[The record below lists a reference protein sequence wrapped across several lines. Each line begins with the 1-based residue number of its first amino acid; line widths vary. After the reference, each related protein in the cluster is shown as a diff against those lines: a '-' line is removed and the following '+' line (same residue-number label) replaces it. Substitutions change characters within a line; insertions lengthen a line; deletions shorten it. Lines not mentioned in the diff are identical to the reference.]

1 MKKLLL
7 FGLLGLIIA
16 PSAPLEAAP
25 KRRVV
30 AALKWPTF
38 RQSATK
44 KSSPEVTAIQ
54 YLLRSRGF
62 YKAPIDGVFGMQ
74 TAAAVRAFQRKN
86 GLKADGIVASQT
98 FPQLIVPLK
107 RGSKGDAVRAF
118 QTLLKSAVSPHDGPG
133 AYADLKVDGNFGF
146 ETESNLRGYQ
156 SDVRDIRELPFVKV
170 DGVVGALMWCDL
182 FGGAI

>member
-7 FGLLGLIIA
+7 FGLLGLTVA

-25 KRRVV
+25 KRRAV
-30 AALKWPTF
+30 AALKWPAF
-38 RQSATK
+38 RQNATK
-44 KSSPEVTAIQ
+44 KSSPEVMAIQ

-62 YKAPIDGVFGMQ
+62 YKAPIDGVFGAQ

-98 FPQLIVPLK
+98 LPQLIVPLK

-118 QTLLKSAVSPHDGPG
+118 QTLLKNTPSPHDGDG
-133 AYADLKVDGNFGF
+133 AYADLKVDGHFGF
-146 ETESNLRGYQ
+146 ETESYLRGYQ
-156 SDVRDIRELPFVKV
+156 EAVRVIRQLPFVKV
-170 DGVVGALMWCDL
+170 DGRVGALTWCDL